1 VVREDLLHD
10 LATLPLALEGVA
22 KRQTRLQRNNNG
34 HAANTADENGNG
46 ENGSDYERP
55 RTATTYRRKSTP
67 REERG

>member
-34 HAANTADENGNG
+34 HDENGS
-46 ENGSDYERP
+46 ES
-55 RTATTYRRKSTP
+55 
-67 REERG
+67 